1 VGLLRELVAVRNR
14 SDELVLRWRA
24 STSPVECSIYKG
36 HSTDSIDHTKPIA
49 KTTNNSAI
57 LSNLDPLV
65 RYYFEV
71 APKGETGQIVAERHL
86 RFQGI
91 RNFRDLGGYETTD
104 GRTVRWGLLYR
115 SGNLSQAT
123 DTDLVFLSSL
133 GLKSV
138 FDFRIPSEN
147 QLRSS
152 EYATALGAQVYK
164 LPMLSDRIV
173 QMFESATMNHSGE
186 QQGIVA
192 EELIIE
198 TYRSFTTDFMSQ
210 VSEII
215 QTISDPVNL
224 PALYHCNQGKDRTGF
239 VSAITL
245 LALGVSI
252 KTVFND
258 FMLSSQYIT
267 PDDEGQIPS
276 FLDMDSDIKQSLL
289 KTRREYLEAAFE
301 TIEKRY
307 GSVDSYLCEGL
318 GLNEKI
324 LERLRT
330 TLLE

>member
-36 HSTDSIDHTKPIA
+36 QSTDSINRTEPIA
-49 KTTNNSAI
+49 KTTNNSVI

-71 APKGETGQIVAERHL
+71 APKGETRQIVAERHL

-104 GRTVRWGLLYR
+104 GRTVKWGLLYR

-123 DTDLVFLSSL
+123 DADLTYLSRL
-133 GLKSV
+133 RLKSV
-138 FDFRIPSEN
+138 FDFRIPYEN
-147 QLRSS
+147 RLPSS
-152 EYATALGAQVYK
+152 EYATAHGAQVYE

-173 QMFESATMNHSGE
+173 QMFESATMHRSGALHR
-186 QQGIVA
+186 IDA
-192 EELIIE
+192 KELIIE
-198 TYRSFTTDFMSQ
+198 TYRSFATDFLPQ
-210 VSEII
+210 CGEII
-215 QTISDPVNL
+215 QTVSDPVNL

-245 LALGVSI
+245 LALGVSTE
-252 KTVFND
+252 TVFKD
-258 FMLSSQYIT
+258 FILSRQYIK
-267 PDDEGQIPS
+267 PDDGGQIPS
-276 FLDMDSDIKQSLL
+276 FIDHDIRQALL
-289 KTRREYLEAAFE
+289 ETRREHLEAAFE
-301 TIEKRY
+301 IMDKRY
-307 GSVDSYLCEGL
+307 GSVDTYLHEGL
-318 GLNEKI
+318 GLNETI